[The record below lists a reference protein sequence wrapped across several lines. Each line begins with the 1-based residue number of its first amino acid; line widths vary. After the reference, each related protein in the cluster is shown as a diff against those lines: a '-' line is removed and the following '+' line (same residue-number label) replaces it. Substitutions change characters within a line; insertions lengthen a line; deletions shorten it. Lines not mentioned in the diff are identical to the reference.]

1 MGSALTGSAP
11 KASFDT
17 QPTIQPSQND
27 LLNQLVSMFTT
38 GASPPGVQPYGG
50 SFAAPL
56 NSLQNTSLAGLE
68 NAASGVAA
76 PAGPTAQQSGAV
88 NSAFNTLDKSLN
100 FQAPTIDSTEAF
112 QKGVVDPL
120 TTNFNTQV
128 LPGLDARFAGSAGGA
143 FSSGR
148 QQQDLTAANQ
158 FNTQLSQ
165 AGSTFAYNTAAANQ
179 QAELQANQQRLA
191 ALGLAPQTSLLPEG
205 IATANQGVS
214 SNVIDQL
221 LKTLSGGSVP
231 YNVAQTQVAGQY
243 GEFGRQQDSI
253 QQFLKDMIAA
263 ATGQTQ
269 TTIGV
274 GTGGSSGLL
283 GGLLGGVGGGLTKL
297 AFSDERL
304 KEDLEEIGDVDGIPL
319 YRYRYIGGS
328 EPQLGFL
335 AQDVEKRVPAAV
347 HKFPGTDLRMV
358 DYGAVIADVLEAA

>member
-1 MGSALTGSAP
+1 MSALTGSAP

-17 QPTIQPSQND
+17 QPTIQPAQND

-38 GASPPGVQPYGG
+38 GNQPPGVTPYTG

-68 NAASGVAA
+68 NAASGVQA
-76 PAGPTAQQSGAV
+76 PAPPTTQQSSAID
-88 NSAFNTLDKSLN
+88 SAFNTLGSALN
-100 FQAPTIDSTEAF
+100 FKAPTIDSTEAF

-128 LPGLDARFAGSAGGA
+128 LPALDARAAGSAGGA
-143 FSSGR
+143 FSSDRR
-148 QQQDLTAANQ
+148 QNNLTAADR
-158 FNTQLSQ
+158 FNTSLAQS
-165 AGSTFAYNTAAANQ
+165 GSTFAYNTAAANQ
-179 QAELQANQQRLA
+179 QADLQANQQRLA
-191 ALGLAPQTSLLPEG
+191 ALGLAPQTSLLSEG
-205 IATANQGVS
+205 IAAANQGVS
-214 SNVIDQL
+214 SNIIDQL

-231 YNVAQTQVAGQY
+231 YNVAQTEVAGQY

-283 GGLLGGVGGGLTKL
+283 GGLLGGIGGGLTKL

-304 KEDLEEIGDVDGIPL
+304 KEGLEEIGDVDGIPL
-319 YRYRYIGGS
+319 YRYKYKGES
-328 EPQLGFL
+328 EPHLGFL